1 MKIKALSCAA
11 LGALV
16 LSGAAHADLVSVR
29 CTGLGAGRNVS
40 VTHGTTTS
48 SVFAGQIRLTLT
60 NSTGQNLNGLWTSFC
75 TELNQFIYVNGAV
88 QNYTIL
94 PVSDLPI
101 PGAGMG
107 SVRATAIARMY
118 AAAAGT
124 QFGTNSDIAAAFQ
137 IAVWEVSMDY
147 DGTSGSLNTGV
158 GSFKGNNLSAA
169 INGHLTNLFAA
180 AANTG
185 GVTSNILG
193 IGNTT
198 YQDQI
203 LDLSNGIPA
212 PGAMALLGL
221 AGVVGGR
228 RRK

>member
-1 MKIKALSCAA
+1 MKINSIASAA

-16 LSGAAHADLVSVR
+16 VSAAANASLVTVQG
-29 CTGLGAGRNVS
+29 TGTGAGRNVS
-40 VTHGTTTS
+40 VTHGTTTA

-60 NSTGQNLNGLWTSFC
+60 GSTGQNLNGLWTSFC
-75 TELNQFIYVNGAV
+75 TELSQFIYINGAA
-88 QNYTIL
+88 QTYTVL

-107 SVRATAIARMY
+107 TVRSSAIARMY
-118 AAAAGT
+118 AAAAGS

-147 DGTSGSLNTGV
+147 DGTAASLNTGV
-158 GSFKGNNLSAA
+158 GSFKGNSLTAA
-169 INGHLTNLFAA
+169 INGHLSNLFAA
-180 AANTG
+180 ASNTG
-185 GVTSNILG
+185 GVGSNILG
-193 IGNTT
+193 IGNAT